1 MGTLEASTATS
12 TGTGIGIGTQTPEQA
27 LATLS
32 DMTQHLVPIQVE
44 EHLARI
50 AKAQAYMQSHKIDA
64 IYLNAG
70 TNLTYFTGMKWYAS
84 ERIVGAILPAK
95 GEVQYI
101 APYFEIGS
109 LNGFKVIDGP
119 IHGWQE
125 HENPYCLFVEVLEGL
140 GIAKTATIGID
151 ESAQFFIFDGI
162 NKAQEGLTLINAQEV
177 TAHCRMHKSDNELA
191 LMQGAMD
198 MTLAVHQ
205 ATASMLYPGISTT
218 GVEAFIEQAH
228 QKVGAPGN
236 YFCIVLFGGATSFPH
251 GVKDPQTLNEG
262 DVVLIDTGCKVHDY
276 ISDITRTYV
285 FGQPTSRQRQFWN
298 NEKAAQLA
306 AFNAAKLGAPCEEV
320 DAAARQYLA
329 SQGLGPE
336 YQTPGCPHRTGHGI
350 GLDIHEWPYLV
361 GGNKTPLATGMCF
374 SNEPMLVIPNEF
386 GIRLEDHFYMTD
398 DGPRWFTQP
407 SESIDNPFGLAETAY

>member
-1 MGTLEASTATS
+1 MTT
-12 TGTGIGIGTQTPEQA
+12 IGIGMQTPEQA

-32 DMTQHLVPIQVE
+32 DMTQTLVTIQPE
-44 EHLARI
+44 EHLTRI
-50 AKAQAYMQSHKIDA
+50 ANAQAYMQANNIDA

-84 ERIVGAILPAK
+84 ERMVGAILPAT

-101 APYFEIGS
+101 APHFEIGS

-125 HENPYCLFVEVLEGL
+125 HQNPYSLFVEVLKQL
-140 GIAKTATIGID
+140 KIADTATIGID

-162 NKAQEGLTLINAQEV
+162 NKAQTGLNLINAQAV
-177 TAHCRMHKSDNELA
+177 TAHCRMHKSTNEIA
-191 LMQGAMD
+191 LMQAAMN

-205 ATASMLYPGISTT
+205 ATASMLYAGISTT
-218 GVEAFIEQAH
+218 EVEAFIELAH
-228 QKVGAPGN
+228 QKVGATGN
-236 YFCIVLFGGATSFPH
+236 YFCIVLFGLATSFPH
-251 GVKDPQTLNEG
+251 GVKDPQILKAG
-262 DVVLIDTGCKVHDY
+262 DMVLIDTGCKVHDY

-285 FGQPTSRQRQFWN
+285 FGEPTARQTQFWN
-298 NEKAAQLA
+298 DEKAAQLA
-306 AFNAAKLGAPCEEV
+306 AFNAAKIGVPCEAV

-361 GGNKTPLATGMCF
+361 GGNKTLIATGMCF
-374 SNEPMLVIPNEF
+374 SNEPMLVIPDEF

-398 DGPRWFTQP
+398 TGPRWFTEP
-407 SESIDNPFGLAETAY
+407 SESDVV

>member
-1 MGTLEASTATS
+1 MTT
-12 TGTGIGIGTQTPEQA
+12 IGIGTQTPQQA

-32 DMTQHLVPIQVE
+32 DMTSTLIPIQAE

-50 AKAQAYMQSHKIDA
+50 AKAQAYMQANNIDA

-84 ERIVGAILPAK
+84 ERMVGAILPAMGK
-95 GEVQYI
+95 VQYI
-101 APYFEIGS
+101 APYFEIGT

-125 HENPYCLFVEVLEGL
+125 HQSPYALFVDILKQL
-140 GIAKTATIGID
+140 KISDKATIGID

-162 NKAQEGLTLINAQEV
+162 NKVQTGLNLVNAQAT
-177 TAHCRMHKSDNELA
+177 TAHCRMQKSDNEIT
-191 LMQGAMD
+191 LMQGAMN

-205 ATASMLYPGISTT
+205 ATASMLYEGISTT
-218 GVEAFIEQAH
+218 EVEAFIKLAH

-236 YFCIVLFGGATSFPH
+236 YFCIVLFGIATSFPH
-251 GVKDPQTLNEG
+251 GVKDAQVLKVG
-262 DVVLIDTGCKVHDY
+262 DIVLIDTGCKVHDY
-276 ISDITRTYV
+276 LSDITRTYV
-285 FGQPTSRQRQFWN
+285 FGEPTGRQREFWN
-298 NEKAAQLA
+298 NEKSAQLA
-306 AFNAAKLGAPCEEV
+306 AFNAAEIGAPCEAV
-320 DAAARQYLA
+320 DAAARGYLA

-336 YQTPGCPHRTGHGI
+336 YKTPGCPHRTGHGI

-361 GGNKTPLATGMCF
+361 GGDKTPLATGMCF
-374 SNEPMLVIPNEF
+374 SNEPMLVVPDEF

-398 DGPRWFTQP
+398 KGPRWFTAP
-407 SESIDNPFGLAETAY
+407 SNSIDNPFGLSN

>member
-1 MGTLEASTATS
+1 MTTIGM
-12 TGTGIGIGTQTPEQA
+12 GIGIGTQTSDQA

-32 DMTQHLVPIQVE
+32 DMTKALIPIQPE

-50 AKAQAYMQSHKIDA
+50 VKAQAYMRANNIDA

-84 ERIVGAILPAK
+84 ERMVGAILPAS

-101 APYFEIGS
+101 APYFEIGT

-125 HENPYCLFVEVLEGL
+125 HQSPYALFVEILKQL
-140 GIAKTATIGID
+140 HISDTATIGID

-162 NKAQEGLTLINAQEV
+162 NKVQAGLNLINAQAV
-177 TAHCRMHKSDNELA
+177 SAHCRMHKSDNEIA
-191 LMQGAMD
+191 LMQAAMN

-205 ATASMLYPGISTT
+205 ATASMLCEGISTT
-218 GVEAFIEQAH
+218 EVECFIEQAH

-236 YFCIVLFGGATSFPH
+236 YFCIVLFGVATSFPH
-251 GVKDPQTLNEG
+251 GVKDPQVLKKG
-262 DVVLIDTGCKVHDY
+262 DMVLIDTGCKVHDY
-276 ISDITRTYV
+276 LSDITRTYV
-285 FGQPTSRQRQFWN
+285 FGQPTNRQRQFWDI
-298 NEKAAQLA
+298 EKAAQFA
-306 AFNAAKLGAPCEEV
+306 AFNAAKIGAPCEAV
-320 DAAARQYLA
+320 DDAARGYLA
-329 SQGLGPE
+329 IKGLGPE

-374 SNEPMLVIPNEF
+374 SNEPMLVVPNEF
-386 GIRLEDHFYMTD
+386 GVRLEDHFYMTD
-398 DGPRWFTQP
+398 KGARWFTEP
-407 SESIDNPFGLAETAY
+407 SYSIDNPFG